1 MNLIIKEGKVLEEI
15 LEEIKKENKI
25 EEKDF
30 LYKKESKK
38 GGLFKGEIV
47 VVKVALLTEVCEYA
61 KEFLEEILKN
71 MGLDVTFET
80 RLRDEQIIVKMYSD
94 KNNILIGRNG
104 QTLAALQIILR
115 QAIFNKI
122 GAYPYLVLDVE
133 NYKDKKIMH
142 LERLAKNIAREVA
155 QTGKEVK
162 LEKMTSYERRIVHN
176 ILSQNK
182 KVYTISEGEEPN
194 RHIVVKLKGE

>member
-1 MNLIIKEGKVLEEI
+1 MNQIVKEGKVLEDI
-15 LEEIKKENKI
+15 LEEIKKEHKI

-30 LYKKESKK
+30 LYKTETKK
-38 GGLFKGEIV
+38 GGLFKGEVV

-61 KEFLEEILKN
+61 KEFLGEILKN
-71 MGLDVTFET
+71 MGLEVTFET

-104 QTLAALQIILR
+104 QTLAALQTILR

-122 GAYPYLVLDVE
+122 EAYPYIVLDVE

-142 LERLAKNIAREVA
+142 LERLAKNIAREVV
-155 QTGKEVK
+155 QTGKETR
-162 LEKMTSYERRIVHN
+162 LENMTSYERRVVHN

-194 RHIVVKLKGE
+194 RHIVVKLKEE

>member
-1 MNLIIKEGKVLEEI
+1 MKLILKEGKVLEEL
-15 LEEIKKENKI
+15 LEEIKKEHKI
-25 EEKDF
+25 EETEF
-30 LYKKESKK
+30 LYKTESKK

-47 VVKVALLTEVCEYA
+47 VVKGALISDIQEYI
-61 KEFLEEILKN
+61 KEFLGEILKN
-71 MGLDVTFET
+71 MGLDVTFEI

-94 KNNILIGRNG
+94 KNSILIGRNG
-104 QTLAALQIILR
+104 QTLSALQTILR

-122 GAYPYLVLDVE
+122 ETYPYIVLDVE
-133 NYKDKKIMH
+133 NYKDKKVMH

-194 RHIVVKLKGE
+194 RHIVVKLKEE

>member
-1 MNLIIKEGKVLEEI
+1 MKQIIKEGKVLEEI

-25 EEKDF
+25 EDKDF
-30 LYKKESKK
+30 LYKTESKK
-38 GGLFKGEIV
+38 GGLFKGEII
-47 VVKVALLTEVCEYA
+47 VVKAALLTDIQEYA
-61 KEFLEEILKN
+61 KEFLSEILKN

-80 RLRDEQIIVKMYSD
+80 RLRDEQIVVKMYSD

-104 QTLAALQIILR
+104 QTLSALQTILR

-122 GAYPYLVLDVE
+122 EAYPYIVLDVE

-142 LERLAKNIAREVA
+142 LERLAKNIAREVV
-155 QTGKEVK
+155 QTGKETR
-162 LEKMTSYERRIVHN
+162 LENMTSYERRVVHN

-194 RHIVVKLKGE
+194 RHIVVKLKEE